1 MWIFHALQTK
11 ELQDK
16 IVHFEE
22 LDLQLERESQQ
33 LQQLKDLL
41 YIDQL
46 TLLFHKAAAHKAG
59 ESMVESIK
67 AE

>member
-1 MWIFHALQTK
+1 MSHALQTK

-22 LDLQLERESQQ
+22 LDLQVERESQQ

-41 YIDQL
+41 YVDQL
-46 TLLFHKAAAHKAG
+46 TLLFYKAAAHKSG